1 MFLFIKITDTYHEH
15 SPWTQ
20 QVIIL
25 SKWLLFEYKLYTKYN
40 LIDGCGLSYLSP
52 FLHNVMFH
60 YPKISWICDPGQGSY
75 FAISDLLVLA
85 LCSNVCNSICPSLPG
100 SLLTKHLT
108 WAFVTRHHSIIYYS
122 SWRTDFGS
130 QSTVYMTCCS
140 DTTAYVLSP
149 AFSTRIAIICETFQL
164 TRIYWQRC
172 GQVLGFLE
180 GESLHVKLLKIT
192 TSWTVAKCFN
202 CQICPVS
209 FQCQVTP
216 IMITYS
222 TEYIQTL
229 SSFQS
234 WNTPFATPIRPVQ
247 IVTRG
252 RLLVANS
259 IKFRIYPL
267 FITYSSWL

>member
-1 MFLFIKITDTYHEH
+1 MSIAL
-15 SPWTQ
+15 
-20 QVIIL
+20 
-25 SKWLLFEYKLYTKYN
+25 
-40 LIDGCGLSYLSP
+40 GLSRSLFCLNGYCSSTNCTQSTTWLMVVVCHIWAHSCIMSC
-52 FLHNVMFH
+52 FITRKSHEYV
-60 YPKISWICDPGQGSY
+60 IQGRDP

-222 TEYIQTL
+222 AEYIQTL